1 VGGPTQPTKKLTAD
15 FLVTYLLHP
24 GTAVYVGYTDRYA
37 NLTLDPGL
45 PAPGLSALTGLP
57 ALAGEPPSV
66 PPTLNHITSPTTS
79 TSRQFF
85 VKMSYLFRF

>member
-1 VGGPTQPTKKLTAD
+1 MGGPTQPTKKLTAD

-37 NLTLDPGL
+37 NLTLDPG
-45 PAPGLSALTGLP
+45 A
-57 ALAGEPPSV
+57 PPSV
-66 PPTLNHITSPTTS
+66 PPTLNRIASPTTS
-79 TSRQFF
+79 TGRQFF